1 MTALPRLGKG
11 VLDDVPRH
19 VSETCD
25 GVLVVV
31 VVQSAVANS
40 GFATPGSTPMLSNGG
55 SVSEQNSPSHC
66 GNALMTGCSKF
77 VRGLPLCDRGLEGE
91 ELDYSWWEWLD
102 GVGSFVGWVI
112 ASGLGP
118 SEWL

>member
-11 VLDDVPRH
+11 VLDDVPGH
-19 VSETCD
+19 VSEICD
-25 GVLVVV
+25 GVLVM
-31 VVQSAVANS
+31 VQSAVANS

-55 SVSEQNSPSHC
+55 SVSRQNSPSRC
-66 GNALMTGCSKF
+66 GNAPMTCRSKF

-91 ELDYSWWEWLD
+91 ELDCSWWEWLD